1 MNNFFRKTK
10 RVQYTLFPKVS
21 ISLYFKDYQ
30 LKLKTVGIVCAIIVS
45 LTFYF
50 VFSVYFLP
58 DSFQSL
64 KKPIPEPYLSKIS
77 FSESDI
83 QYGSSF
89 DIKITGTNLGD
100 ASDIQIISIGFP
112 NLTSL
117 DDRVKITSYDFRQSP
132 FFIEIGDDVGINYG
146 DTSESILAQYPSI
159 EAYSRPWKSND
170 TYQIS
175 LNVTPDK
182 PGKFVV
188 FVKSVGLPHTSE
200 KSHLPKDG
208 FLDYQNEFVKVYNVF
223 VNTP

>member
-1 MNNFFRKTK
+1 M
-10 RVQYTLFPKVS
+10 
-21 ISLYFKDYQ
+21 
-30 LKLKTVGIVCAIIVS
+30 KLKTVGIVCAIILS

-83 QYGSSF
+83 QYGNSF

-100 ASDIQIISIGFP
+100 TSDIQIVSIGFP

-132 FFIEIGDDVGINYG
+132 FFIEKIGRAHV
-146 DTSESILAQYPSI
+146 
-159 EAYSRPWKSND
+159 
-170 TYQIS
+170 
-175 LNVTPDK
+175 
-182 PGKFVV
+182 
-188 FVKSVGLPHTSE
+188 
-200 KSHLPKDG
+200 
-208 FLDYQNEFVKVYNVF
+208 
-223 VNTP
+223 